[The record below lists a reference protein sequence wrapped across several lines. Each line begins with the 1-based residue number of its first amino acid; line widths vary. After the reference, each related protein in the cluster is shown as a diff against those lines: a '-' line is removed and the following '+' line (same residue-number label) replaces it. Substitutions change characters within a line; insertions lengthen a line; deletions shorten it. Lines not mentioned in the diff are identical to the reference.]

1 MKNEDIQMDILRE
14 QKKAN
19 KEFEKMARNLSDI
32 AIALQ
37 TLNRELHKYRLV
49 LDKFDDALDVT
60 RSECKDIEA
69 E

>member
-1 MKNEDIQMDILRE
+1 MDILRE

-37 TLNRELHKYRLV
+37 TLNGELHKYRLI
-49 LDKFDDALDVT
+49 LDKFDDALDAA